1 VIKILK
7 PFNCKLLVY
16 DPYVSPF
23 EFESLGVCG
32 TDLNTLL
39 ATSNIVTVHAP
50 STNDTYHML
59 NSANLPFLQN
69 GALFINTARGT
80 LVEESALI
88 KELETGR
95 IFACIDVTD
104 PEPPAIDHPFRTLD
118 NVILTPHIAGGHT
131 VNGRHKL
138 GRNSI
143 KEIYNYLT
151 KGTLAY
157 EVREEMLEHMA

>member
-1 VIKILK
+1 
-7 PFNCKLLVY
+7 
-16 DPYVSPF
+16 
-23 EFESLGVCG
+23 
-32 TDLNTLL
+32 
-39 ATSNIVTVHAP
+39 
-50 STNDTYHML
+50 ML
-59 NSANLPFLQN
+59 NSANLPLLQD

-80 LVEESALI
+80 LVEEPALI
-88 KELETGR
+88 RELETGR
-95 IFACIDVTD
+95 IFACIDVAD

-157 EVREEMLEHMA
+157 EVREEMLERMA